1 MTLEARDAQ
10 RRVEDLPEALKLT
23 DHDQYVEDVR
33 VGLQEMRVGKTRDF
47 AESLREIRAELDL
60 HGDQHKS
67 C

>member
-1 MTLEARDAQ
+1 MTLQARDAD
-10 RRVEDLPEALKLT
+10 RRVEAVPESLKLT
-23 DHDQYVEDVR
+23 DQEQYVEDVR
-33 VGLQEMRVGKTRDF
+33 VGLQEMRTGKIRDF